1 MSDLREL
8 YQTTILDHNKK
19 PRNFHRPDG
28 ANREANGWNPL
39 CGDKVTVYL
48 TVDDDGVV
56 EDIGFQGSG
65 CAISTASASMMTQ
78 AVKGKTL
85 DEVLEIFDRFH
96 DLVTGPSPAEID
108 PKALGKLTVFSGV
121 RDYPM
126 RVKCATLPWHTL
138 RSAVRGEGEPA
149 KTE

>member
-8 YQTTILDHNKK
+8 YQTVILDHNKK
-19 PRNFHRPDG
+19 PRNFRKPDN

-48 TVDDDGVV
+48 RVDGDGVV
-56 EDIGFQGSG
+56 EEVGFQGSG
-65 CAISTASASMMTQ
+65 CAISTASASLMTQ
-78 AVKGKTL
+78 AVKGKTV
-85 DEVLEIFDRFH
+85 DEILEIFDRFH
-96 DLVTGPSPAEID
+96 QLVAGSPAAEND
-108 PKALGKLTVFSGV
+108 PGPLGKLSVFSGV
-121 RDYPM
+121 REYPM

-138 RSAVRGEGEPA
+138 RSAVRGDSTIA